1 MDILHMIT
9 IANSVLGIFLLL
21 LSYTYIDKIEKI
33 GCACAESNNKQFI
46 KNFALFASVYLFVT
60 MFIPPGSVVHLFG
73 VTGALIYR
81 VIDLIFI
88 IMSFVFFVLAF
99 MYTRNLINE
108 KCQCS
113 EDVRREVFYIYSI
126 VEICLLSLGV
136 VFGVLLSLMSGAF
149 ALAVSTVDD
158 IEKNGSRITETVR
171 NPIKSLGKVP
181 KNIKKVT
188 SSLKKTLGK
197 KK

>member
-1 MDILHMIT
+1 MIS

-21 LSYTYIDKIEKI
+21 LAYTYIDKLEKI
-33 GCACAESNNKQFI
+33 GCTCAESNNKKFI

-60 MFIPPGSVVHLFG
+60 MFIPPGSIVHLFG
-73 VTGALIYR
+73 VTGAIIYR
-81 VIDLIFI
+81 AIDLIFFV
-88 IMSFVFFVLAF
+88 MSFVFFVLAL

-108 KCQCS
+108 KCKCS

-149 ALAVSTVDD
+149 ALVND
-158 IEKNGSRITETVR
+158 IEKSGSRITETVR